1 MNHVCRI
8 VCNKISRT
16 RVGVVEIVN
25 ACVKPGRTVVNPPT
39 ARQHD
44 PERTNP
50 APLLKILAASLALWG
65 ASAHALDT
73 NTLPTGGKVTA
84 GNATISQAGNAL
96 DIRQTTQRAALDWQS
111 FNIGAAATVNFNQPS
126 TNAVALNHIVGN
138 EASQIFGKLN
148 ANGQVFFTNPNGML
162 FARGA
167 QVNVGGIL
175 ATTMSLR
182 NEDFMAGNYRFTDP
196 GSGTIRND
204 GIINVLGSAVLI
216 GNNVQNAGTLVAAT
230 VTLAAGNT
238 VAVDLT
244 DDGLIRARVID
255 PALKAGIENSGSID
269 GALAVTMTAGQA
281 RDTLLQVVNN
291 NGVIRAAG
299 LTIKGGEIVL
309 EGGKVENTGTI
320 TTSNANAAGSIDMTG
335 MQVRNSGTLEANGV
349 SGQGGRIN
357 VSAVQKIELTD
368 SSNIRVD
375 GAKGGSIFLKIEENG
390 RISGDLIARGELS
403 ALGDGTKGSGGFVE
417 TSAARLGLN
426 GVSIKTNGGEWL
438 IDPIDFTIGPGSGSF
453 TSNSIGA
460 DALSWALGS
469 GAVTIATDAS
479 TAGNGDIFVNAPVSW
494 SADTV
499 LTLSA
504 HRNINVNSDITAT
517 GSTAG
522 LNFYYGG
529 TDGITAPANGTGYS
543 LNNGASITLT
553 GNKPTLSIGNTA
565 YTGGRAKAY
574 AAATAA
580 DSAAKVAADA
590 AARAAVKAAD
600 QAAKAADAAAKAADA
615 AAQAT
620 DAAAKIAADAAAKAA
635 DAAAKVAADAAAK
648 VIDAA
653 AKAADAAA
661 KAADAAAKAA
671 AKTTDAAV
679 KAAADAA
686 AQATDAAAKVTDAA
700 AKAAAKAA
708 DVAAKVADAAQKVA
722 ADSAAKAAAAGATA
736 ADVAAAR
743 AADVAAKAADA
754 AARVA
759 ADAAAKAADAADAAA
774 KAADAAAKAADA
786 AAKVGDVAAADA
798 AARVAADAAA
808 RAADAAAK
816 AAVQAAF
823 AHAAAA
829 QAAVAQA
836 AAAQAAPGA
845 PVASTGTSSSAA
857 IASADTSQAKVA
869 TDKSEDKA
877 EDKLAAKSV
886 VTTVVIGNVIVQKS
900 AEQILQVEQL
910 KGRMLICR

>member
-8 VCNKISRT
+8 VRNKISRT
-16 RVGVVEIVN
+16 RVGMAEIVN
-25 ACVKPGRTVVNPPT
+25 ACVKPGRTAVNPPT

-44 PERTNP
+44 PERTDP
-50 APLLKILAASLALWG
+50 APLLKILAASLALLG

-73 NTLPTGGKVTA
+73 NALPTGGKVTA

-96 DIRQTTQRAALDWQS
+96 DIHQTTQRAALDWQS
-111 FNIGAAATVNFNQPS
+111 FNIGAAAAVNFNQPG
-126 TNAVALNHIVGN
+126 TNAVALNRIVGN
-138 EASQIFGKLN
+138 EASQVFGKLN
-148 ANGQVFFTNPNGML
+148 ANGHVFFTNPNGML

-167 QVNVGGIL
+167 RINVGGIL
-175 ATTMSLR
+175 ATTMRLR
-182 NEDFMAGNYRFTDP
+182 NEDFMAGNYRFTEP

-204 GIINVLGSAVLI
+204 GIINARGSAVLI
-216 GNNVQNAGTLVAAT
+216 GNSVQNAGTLVATT

-244 DDGLIRARVID
+244 DDGLIRARVIG

-269 GALAVTMTAGQA
+269 GTLAVTMTAGQA
-281 RDTLLQVVNN
+281 RDTLAQVVNN
-291 NGVIRAAG
+291 SGVIRAAG
-299 LTIKGGEIVL
+299 LTIKGGDIVL

-335 MQVRNSGTLEANGV
+335 MQVSNSGTLEANGV
-349 SGQGGRIN
+349 TGQGGRIN
-357 VSAVQKIELTD
+357 VSAVQTIELTD

-375 GAKGGSIFLKIEENG
+375 GAKGGSIFVKIEENG

-403 ALGDGTKGSGGFVE
+403 ARGDGTRGSGGFVE
-417 TSAARLGLN
+417 TSAAKLDLN
-426 GVSIKTNGGEWL
+426 GISIKTNGGEWL

-460 DALSWALGS
+460 DALSSALGS

-479 TAGNGDIFVNAPVSW
+479 TAGNGDISVNAPVSW
-494 SADTV
+494 NANTI

-517 GSTAG
+517 GNTAG
-522 LNFYYGG
+522 LNLYYGG
-529 TDGITAPANGTGYS
+529 TDGIAAPANGTGYS
-543 LNNGASITLT
+543 LNNGASMILS
-553 GNKPTLSIGNTA
+553 GSKPTLSIGNTA
-565 YTGGRAKAY
+565 YTGGKAKVY

-580 DSAAKVAADA
+580 DSAARVAADA

-620 DAAAKIAADAAAKAA
+620 DAAAKVAADAAAQAA

-708 DVAAKVADAAQKVA
+708 DATAKVADAAQKVA

-736 ADVAAAR
+736 ADVAAAT
-743 AADVAAKAADA
+743 AADAAAKAADA

-759 ADAAAKAADAADAAA
+759 ADAAAKAADAAA
-774 KAADAAAKAADA
+774 KAANAAAKAADA
-786 AAKVGDVAAADA
+786 AAKVGDAAADA
-798 AARVAADAAA
+798 AARVAAEAAA
-808 RAADAAAK
+808 KAAEAAAK
-816 AAVQAAF
+816 AAVHAAF
-823 AHAAAA
+823 AHATAA

-836 AAAQAAPGA
+836 AAAQAVPVG

-857 IASADTSQAKVA
+857 TAAADTSQAKVS
-869 TDKSEDKA
+869 TDKSEDKL
-877 EDKLAAKSV
+877 EDKPAAGSV
-886 VTTVVIGNVIVQKS
+886 VTTVVIGNTIVQKS
-900 AEQILQVEQL
+900 AGQILQVEQP